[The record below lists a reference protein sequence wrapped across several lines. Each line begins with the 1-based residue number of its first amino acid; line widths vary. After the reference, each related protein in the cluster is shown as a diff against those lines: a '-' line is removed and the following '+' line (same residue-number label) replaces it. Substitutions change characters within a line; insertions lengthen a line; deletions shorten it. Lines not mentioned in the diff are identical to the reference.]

1 MPPLSM
7 QGLIGAEEHP
17 INNGVI
23 VVQHQDLLRF
33 LQSMTRDGV
42 RISMLSM
49 QGSILDRVVP
59 FSM

>member
-1 MPPLSM
+1 M

-23 VVQHQDLLRF
+23 VVRHKDLHNFFQR
-33 LQSMTRDGV
+33 MARDGV

-49 QGSILDRVVP
+49 QGSIIDSVSPISVKEA
-59 FSM
+59 